1 MATFFPLPKLGM
13 NQEEGE
19 VVSWLVS
26 EGDTV
31 TEGQPIVEVETDK
44 ATVELEATASG
55 VLARIVA
62 GEGDIVPNN
71 GVLAVIL
78 SPGEDLPAEIPQIVA
93 GGAAFATPFEAAHD
107 GRPDPLVDPAFPSIN
122 PSSADSS
129 RPRARDSPEWVSS
142 DTRWHRG

>member
-19 VVSWLVS
+19 VVSWLVA
-26 EGDTV
+26 EGDEV

-44 ATVELEATASG
+44 ATVELESTATG
-55 VLARIVA
+55 VLGRIVA

-78 SPGEDLPAEIPQIVA
+78 SPGEDMPDEIPETIV
-93 GGAAFATPFEAAHD
+93 
-107 GRPDPLVDPAFPSIN
+107 
-122 PSSADSS
+122 
-129 RPRARDSPEWVSS
+129 
-142 DTRWHRG
+142 